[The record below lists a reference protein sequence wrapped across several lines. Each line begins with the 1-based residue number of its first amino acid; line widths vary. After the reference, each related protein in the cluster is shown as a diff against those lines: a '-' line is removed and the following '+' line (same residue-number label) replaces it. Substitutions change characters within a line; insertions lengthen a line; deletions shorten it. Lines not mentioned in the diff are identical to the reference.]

1 MIGGPINGD
10 GVGCLLIWGG
20 GELGLCHTGPCGTL
34 SIDFDRGIEN
44 AFPNLPLR
52 AGKAGGYGDV
62 ADIPL
67 GDQVAPQG
75 NLAGVKRLVLVT
87 QAQLRQGAVGVHVG
101 HQAHHFRV

>member
-52 AGKAGGYGDV
+52 AGKSGGYGDV
-62 ADIPL
+62 ADVPL
-67 GDQVAPQG
+67 GDQVTPQG
-75 NLAGVKRLVLVT
+75 NLAGVKCLVLVGQT
-87 QAQLRQGAVGVHVG
+87 QLHQGAVGVHVG